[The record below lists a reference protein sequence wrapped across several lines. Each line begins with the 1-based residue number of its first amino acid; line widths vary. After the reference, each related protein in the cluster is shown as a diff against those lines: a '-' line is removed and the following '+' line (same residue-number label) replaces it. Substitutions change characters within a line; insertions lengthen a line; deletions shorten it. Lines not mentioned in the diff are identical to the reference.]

1 MNREFVSSSTLRSIG
16 YDETNKILEV
26 EFKTGKLYQCHNVPK
41 HLYIGLMSASSKGNF
56 YDTFIKKAGFRC
68 FKI

>member
-1 MNREFVSSSTLRSIG
+1 MNREFVSSSTLVSIG

-26 EFKTGKLYQCHNVPK
+26 EFKKGKLYQCHNVPK
-41 HLYIGLMSASSKGNF
+41 HLYVELMNASSKGNF
-56 YDTFIKKAGFRC
+56 YDTFIKKAGYKC